1 MVEELCRCGKK
12 LKWTKEYNRFY
23 CYECQKY
30 PVACPV
36 CRRDLFWVP
45 EYNRYYCNQCA
56 SYKEPTPQ
64 TQSSSNWMEK
74 HSIGEIESAFRE
86 LKASYKNGSMEK
98 TRYRDILEKMRF
110 RDNVG
115 RYWTIGASTSKW
127 YHSTDGSQWVEGVPT
142 QDLEGQIYETGTS
155 KKTKYCAKCGT
166 ALQEDDMYCVSCGAM
181 SRKS

>member
-12 LKWTKEYNRFY
+12 LKWAKEYNRFY

-56 SYKEPTPQ
+56 SYKEPT
-64 TQSSSNWMEK
+64 SSRIEK
-74 HSIGEIESAFRE
+74 HSIAKIEAAFRD
-86 LKASYKNGSMEK
+86 LKTSYENGSIEK
-98 TRYRDILEKMRF
+98 SRYKDTLAKMKF
-110 RDNVG
+110 KDNVG
-115 RYWTIGASTSKW
+115 RYWTIGASTCRW
-127 YHSTDGSQWVEGVPT
+127 YYSTDGSQWIEGVPT
-142 QDLEGQIYETGTS
+142 QDLEGQIYETGAS
-155 KKTKYCAKCGT
+155 RKTRYCAKCGA
-166 ALQEDDMYCVSCGAM
+166 ALQGEDLYCVSCGAM